1 MTSTTTLTAMSK
13 PLNLNTDG
21 ECLKMSGNQT
31 FIAGYNS
38 IDSTRDWT
46 LGSVSATNKKLIF
59 NNDKNDSTTILTG
72 KNASNLKGRNDLN
85 LHANGILLYRGWV
98 DAGNTQEYSG
108 GIGQLNPNLS
118 TFFIAGNGTNSIYID
133 PGLGSI
139 TLNSNTIWVSGQT
152 PAGNGRYSN
161 INMLNSAGNNWET
174 QSSAFTETLKAQITI
189 NQNNIASNT
198 TSITNNTDNINGL
211 IDNQTIIYS
220 RLNMQHMKINLG
232 FNMIGG
238 SSLADNTTYTN
249 FLGYSFNL
257 GAYMYNN
264 GYSSHFDSDGTLR
277 LTKNYI
283 VQLSVVFYHNYS
295 NIKNFHSQ
303 IQIVQTSTNTIPDTT
318 NLIGISSNGF
328 NGNYT
333 TQQQF
338 CNYNTDNIPL
348 YNSYY
353 GNAKIIIKTLY
364 DFTTLLGP
372 FSLIAYVRFIQT
384 T

>member
-1 MTSTTTLTAMSK
+1 
-13 PLNLNTDG
+13 
-21 ECLKMSGNQT
+21 
-31 FIAGYNS
+31 
-38 IDSTRDWT
+38 
-46 LGSVSATNKKLIF
+46 
-59 NNDKNDSTTILTG
+59 
-72 KNASNLKGRNDLN
+72 
-85 LHANGILLYRGWV
+85 
-98 DAGNTQEYSG
+98 
-108 GIGQLNPNLS
+108 
-118 TFFIAGNGTNSIYID
+118 
-133 PGLGSI
+133 
-139 TLNSNTIWVSGQT
+139 
-152 PAGNGRYSN
+152 
-161 INMLNSAGNNWET
+161 
-174 QSSAFTETLKAQITI
+174 
-189 NQNNIASNT
+189 
-198 TSITNNTDNINGL
+198 
-211 IDNQTIIYS
+211 
-220 RLNMQHMKINLG
+220 MQHMKINLG

-364 DFTTLLGP
+364 DFKTLIGP
-372 FSLIAYVRFIQT
+372 FLTEGARSDLPSYVSRHTRPDELFVLQHTKRGVQPQVTLSLVVYGVKPRLPFTSGTFARNHFPGTNTLCRRSGVFLAFAITYVIAFFL
-384 T
+384 